1 MLQLNCPLSVN
12 LEIDFIILPSLWIQW
27 FIQLLD
33 HDSGSIV
40 I

>member
-27 FIQLLD
+27 GVYEFGGKYIA
-33 HDSGSIV
+33 
-40 I
+40 